1 MSGSLRRS
9 SRSLT
14 ARQRASSATNYTDDD
29 EILPADT
36 PSWGKSLYR
45 LFNDSILPLV
55 TKLTNIKTEIR
66 SANKALSLAKA
77 NRSAID
83 LLTSKVDSK
92 MAS

>member
-36 PSWGKSLYR
+36 PSWGKSYR

-66 SANKALSLAKA
+66 TANKALSLAKA
-77 NRSAID
+77 NKSAID
-83 LLTSKVDSK
+83 LLTSKVDSQ